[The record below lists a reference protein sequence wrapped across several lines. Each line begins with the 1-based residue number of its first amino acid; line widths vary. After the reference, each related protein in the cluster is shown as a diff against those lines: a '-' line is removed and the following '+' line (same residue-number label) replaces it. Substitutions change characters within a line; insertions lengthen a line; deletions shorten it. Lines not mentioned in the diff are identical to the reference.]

1 MDTVKRHEQAAIP
14 SSARCCL
21 LLAFLLSRSRSV
33 SRASFA
39 AAILSIGWCTVNLLL
54 LSHRSNHS
62 VTVSRQILLIL
73 ALLLRVFHVETTL
86 LLAIYVWLA
95 TVIERHEAI
104 FFGPSGCEVSFLSP
118 T

>member
-54 LSHRSNHS
+54 LSHRSNPS
-62 VTVSRQILLIL
+62 MTVSSQILLIL
-73 ALLLRVFHVETTL
+73 ALLLRVFHVETAL
-86 LLAIYVWLA
+86 LLAINVRLA
-95 TVIERHEAI
+95 AMIE
-104 FFGPSGCEVSFLSP
+104 
-118 T
+118 